1 MRPGDPGST
10 SALGGALRGHA
21 LRLADLV
28 VDLMPPARRG
38 TDLTGRPRPADRAT
52 TTAPDDDG
60 TQHERDLMA
69 AVADELDRV
78 GALLQQW
85 TATTVEAQARVRRLD
100 DQLRAAG
107 LVVEGNRVTELPGP
121 SRRDPVDRLRSRE
134 HLQELLNRV
143 TAARSKELAR
153 LTRELDVSREA
164 LVRLSARA
172 RSADGR

>member
-1 MRPGDPGST
+1 MRTGDPGST
-10 SALGGALRGHA
+10 SALGGALRGQA

-28 VDLMPPARRG
+28 VDLMPPERRG
-38 TDLTGRPRPADRAT
+38 TDLTGRPGPADRAT
-52 TTAPDDDG
+52 PAGRHGDVT
-60 TQHERDLMA
+60 HRERDVLA

-78 GALLQQW
+78 GGLLQQW
-85 TATTVEAQARVRRLD
+85 TATTVEAQARVRQLD

-121 SRRDPVDRLRSRE
+121 SRRDPGDRLRSRE

-143 TAARSKELAR
+143 TSSRSKELAR
-153 LTRELDVSREA
+153 LTRELDASREA
-164 LVRLSARA
+164 LVRLSGRA